1 MKVREGFVHVLWDH
15 WHPDCLYRVFPTA
28 IVVTRIDKATALAYA
43 ILCTLV
49 VGTFTQEIA
58 LHIQYHLASLSAEK
72 VELYRVFLKLGFK
85 LSLSLSRALARAPLY
100 TLDHAGITERMV
112 RTLWELWLQPM
123 LCPQRRLDQH
133 HFLSRWRPFAALR
146 TAFLSSA
153 EFWAAEVSSRGA
165 VDSTLLQHLL
175 EDLNDGQHLW
185 ATQCFS
191 RLI

>member
-85 LSLSLSRALARAPLY
+85 LSLSLSLARSHAHPFTHWITLGLLSGWWGHYENSGYNQCSAPREDL
-100 TLDHAGITERMV
+100 TSTISL
-112 RTLWELWLQPM
+112 
-123 LCPQRRLDQH
+123 
-133 HFLSRWRPFAALR
+133 
-146 TAFLSSA
+146 
-153 EFWAAEVSSRGA
+153 A
-165 VDSTLLQHLL
+165 VGGLLQL
-175 EDLNDGQHLW
+175 
-185 ATQCFS
+185 
-191 RLI
+191 

>member
-1 MKVREGFVHVLWDH
+1 MSCEITDIPIV
-15 WHPDCLYRVFPTA
+15 YRVFPTA

-85 LSLSLSRALARAPLY
+85 LSLSLARALARAPLY

-112 RTLWELWLQPM
+112 RTL
-123 LCPQRRLDQH
+123 
-133 HFLSRWRPFAALR
+133 
-146 TAFLSSA
+146 
-153 EFWAAEVSSRGA
+153 
-165 VDSTLLQHLL
+165 
-175 EDLNDGQHLW
+175 
-185 ATQCFS
+185 
-191 RLI
+191 